1 MCLCL
6 NRLVD
11 PANSLVLQRHRV
23 FYSENLFFC
32 LGAHAVLDQLLHAAS
47 SRDKGI
53 HQIAVER
60 IGYSAQALQ
69 GDAIFSL
76 SLFQLQRELAARP
89 QPTRDFTRRDAQ
101 RLSDRVY
108 PSLRW
113 ARDFPRRLVWLQA
126 AIQLIQPKIPEL
138 FAHDGIF

>member
-11 PANSLVLQRHRV
+11 PADSLVFQCHRV

-32 LGAHAVLDQLLHAAS
+32 LGARAVLDQFLHTAS
-47 SRDKGI
+47 ARDKGI

-69 GDAIFSL
+69 SYAIFSL

-89 QPTRDFTRRDAQ
+89 QPARYFARRDAK
-101 RLSDRVY
+101 RLSNRMY
-108 PSLRW
+108 PSFRR
-113 ARDFPRRLVWLQA
+113 ARDFPRRLVWLQT
-126 AIQLIQPKIPEL
+126 AIQLLQPKISEF
-138 FAHDGIF
+138 FAHGGIF